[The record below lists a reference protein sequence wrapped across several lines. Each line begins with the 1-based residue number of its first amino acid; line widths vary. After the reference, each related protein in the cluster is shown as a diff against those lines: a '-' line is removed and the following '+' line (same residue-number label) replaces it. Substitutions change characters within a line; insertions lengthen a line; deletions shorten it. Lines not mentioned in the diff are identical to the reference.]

1 MKTFFSI
8 TLLTLLFACSNS
20 KQPKEQMIVNKSNDS
35 TQILIDSLIATLD
48 DNYDMLHSDY
58 TPSVY
63 KLSEL
68 GIPAIVAV
76 LPLLNNA
83 KDETRLH
90 AQRVTEG
97 VVMRMYGF
105 IPGQGFSNNPNGED
119 TARSTLESIGYD
131 YSDSTEQRQIA
142 IENWIKWIGE
152 SKKNK

>member
-20 KQPKEQMIVNKSNDS
+20 DQPKEQMIANSNDT

-58 TPSVY
+58 TPSVH

-76 LPLLNNA
+76 LPILNNPT
-83 KDETRLH
+83 DETRLH

-97 VVMRMYGF
+97 VIMRMYGF
-105 IPGQGFSNNPNGED
+105 MPGQGFSNNPVGED
-119 TARSTLESIGYD
+119 TARSILESIGYD
-131 YSDSTEQRQIA
+131 YADSTEQRQTA
-142 IENWIKWIGE
+142 IENLRKWIEE
-152 SKKNK
+152 SKKER